1 MLPKDSTEGLLAQV
15 LGLVHFPYQ
24 GRARPLA
31 VSGNMDL
38 EAYEALDRYSERHGI
53 KTRREAAKHLDTN
66 HSNLYR
72 FLQGDMPAKN
82 RRKIMGALLE

>member
-15 LGLVHFPYQ
+15 LGLVHCPYQ

-38 EAYEALDRYSERHGI
+38 EAYEALDRFMEKHGI
-53 KTRREAAKHLDTN
+53 KTRREAANHLNISHTKI
-66 HSNLYR
+66 YR
-72 FLQGDMPAKN
+72 FLRGNLPEKN
-82 RRKIMGALLE
+82 QCKIMGALLG